1 MIFTSVGSMLPFDR
15 LVRAVDDW
23 AAANRHVPVLIQIG
37 DGTYQPRHADW
48 VRIMPH
54 DLYSRRLAECTL
66 FVAHV
71 GIGSIFQALE
81 ARKQLLMLPRLATLG
96 EHTTEHQLHTVTRF
110 RGTPGLCVVET
121 LPALHAKMTL
131 LLDTPLE
138 TEGGLS
144 PYASPAMTDRI
155 RDFLDANAN

>member
-54 DLYSRRLAECTL
+54 DLYARRLAECTL

-81 ARKQLLMLPRLATLG
+81 ARKQLLMLPRLATLAS
-96 EHTTEHQLHTVTRF
+96 
-110 RGTPGLCVVET
+110 TPPSINC
-121 LPALHAKMTL
+121 
-131 LLDTPLE
+131 TPLP
-138 TEGGLS
+138 GFAARRAC
-144 PYASPAMTDRI
+144 ASSRPFRRCTR
-155 RDFLDANAN
+155 R